1 MLVTPPFLITAMEA
15 KGINDGIFY
24 TVMCYFVSIM
34 SVYFLFVLVR
44 TRSIFGMV
52 DKEIFVWKYYGFA
65 NPQRFPMQ
73 ELTRKEYYGT
83 DKDGKPTHRIELF
96 QKNILIQTIV
106 PSAYCSETERIVE
119 LLRQIP
125 GEIFKDKN
133 FEKQEEIEKREERLQ
148 QILKEENNKNN

>member
-1 MLVTPPFLITAMEA
+1 MLVTPPFFITAMEA
-15 KGINDGIFY
+15 KGMNDGIFY

-34 SVYFLFVLVR
+34 SVCTLFAFVR
-44 TRSIFGMV
+44 AFSIYGVV

-73 ELTRKEYYGT
+73 ELTRKEYYGI

-96 QKNILIQTIV
+96 QKNELILKIA
-106 PSAYCSETERIVE
+106 PSMYCSETERIVE

-148 QILKEENNKNN
+148 QILKEENN